1 MVGEGLEVGGV
12 GGGVVGVGVDFVGW
26 GHDADAGGGDAGHGV
41 VGSEVAI
48 CERVSCI
55 VFYSA
60 L

>member
-1 MVGEGLEVGGV
+1 LVGEGLEVGGV

-26 GHDADAGGGDAGHGV
+26 GHDADAAGGDAGHGV
-41 VGSEVAI
+41 VGSEFAI

-55 VFYSA
+55 VFYSV